1 MEKFDRRDL
10 RFVLLVLLAIAAGTA
25 ITAALFRRAFPE
37 ASIEF
42 RVNRGQARRI
52 AERLLAERGRSVAGH
67 RFAARFSADDEPKVY
82 LERELGLEE
91 AGRFYGTDAK
101 VWRWDMRWFR
111 SGVKEEEQA
120 SVTPRGDLVSFQ
132 TVLREDAPGARL
144 SREAARAIASRFLD
158 ARGLPGAS
166 RHEIEATPASRP
178 GRTDWTFVDE
188 KNGLRMAEA
197 TVRYSTTVA
206 GDRVTGFS
214 EFVHVPEAWKRDYKS
229 LRSKNEAAGT
239 VATFGLFVTMVALLG
254 VLITKILRKDVPW
267 KVVAAFGGI
276 AFALTLLSDLNSLP
290 LALYDYETKDP
301 IASFLTSRV
310 VFALLTALASGAM
323 IAIVVAGSEPIYRE
337 RFPQHLSLSRMFSG
351 RGIQTKKFFN
361 GVLLGYALTAFFFAY
376 QAVFYVVAARFGA
389 WAPADIPY
397 SDMLNTAFPWATVL
411 LIGFLPAVSEEGI
424 SRMFSISFLDRIGAG
439 RFIAVVL
446 PAVIWGFGHAAYPN
460 QPFYIRGVEV
470 GLAGVLIG
478 LLMLRF
484 GVLPLLV
491 WHFTVD
497 AIYTALLMLRSGN
510 AYYVV
515 SGAVASGIL
524 LLPIL
529 VSLLLYLR
537 RGGFAAADGLTNGEL
552 GFVPA
557 PPPRPAVVEAAPEI
571 RPVPRPLFAAFG
583 AAAVLLAISLFLPGN
598 PVDPL
603 VEDGTGRDRAEA
615 LGRSFLRANGVSS
628 EDYRSVSYTG
638 TGFADDEAM
647 KAERPEEDGRI
658 PGYSEGAAR
667 YVMRHGGA
675 EALRQLSREKLPLA
689 YWVVRFFQPGVK
701 EEWKVLVDARRAR
714 VVAFVNPR
722 EERAAAAGA
731 VTPESARRRAL
742 SAAGALG
749 YPVADYAVLD
759 VGTRARPARVD
770 TTVVL
775 EAKPR
780 GAGEARPRLTAV
792 FHGGRLAAFYPSL
805 RVPEEFL
812 RQYRKR
818 VTSDWLLLAA
828 RIVAFG
834 SLIGIAI
841 VLFIRAVR
849 RPDFRWRSLLA
860 PLILAAASAA
870 LALANSAPA
879 ALRQYQTEVPLS
891 AFQLAVAMSLLIV
904 WIGLILAAGIG
915 FVLFYAA
922 RPGWRRALRQGSL
935 SDAFLR
941 AAIAALGVVGL
952 THWFSAASIR
962 WPVLFDPDPSLPEA
976 LARIIPGADVLW
988 SVATATFALAAFA
1001 AVLAAARQDL
1011 IRQPLG
1017 LALAGLALLLIVMPT
1032 SFRTPGEFLAGLVP
1046 DLLVALWI
1054 GLCAFLLLRD
1064 HPAAWIFFG
1073 ALAYGSRAVLELLS
1087 QPAAADRSAGW
1098 SALLMIF
1105 LALAALLWKRR
1116 TRAAPVAPE
1125 IA

>member
-1 MEKFDRRDL
+1 MEKFDRKDL
-10 RFVLLVLLAIAAGTA
+10 RFLLVVLFAIAAGTA

-42 RVNRGQARRI
+42 RVHRGQAREI
-52 AERLLAERGRSVAGH
+52 AEKVLAERGRNVAGH

-82 LERELGLEE
+82 LERQLGLEE
-91 AGRFYGTDAK
+91 AGLFYGTDAK

-111 SGVKEEEQA
+111 SGVKEEEQV

-132 TVLREDAPGARL
+132 SVLREEAAGPRL
-144 SREAARAIASRFLD
+144 TREAARTIASRFLD
-158 ARGLPGAS
+158 SRGLRSAT
-166 RHEIEATPASRP
+166 RREIEATPVSKPA
-178 GRTDWTFVDE
+178 RTDWTFVDE
-188 KNGLRMAEA
+188 KAGFRMAAA
-197 TVRYSTTVA
+197 TVRYSTTVS

-214 EFVHVPEAWKRDYKS
+214 EFVHVPEEWKRDYRS

-239 VATFGLFVTMVALLG
+239 VATFGLFVTMVAMLG

-267 KVVAAFGGI
+267 KLVAAFGGI
-276 AFALTLLSDLNSLP
+276 AFVLTLLSDLNSLP

-301 IASFLTSRV
+301 LSSFLTSRV
-310 VFALLTALASGAM
+310 VFALLTALASGAL
-323 IAIVVAGSEPIYRE
+323 IAIVVAAAEPIYRE
-337 RFPQHLSLSRMFSG
+337 RFPRHLSLWGMFSR

-376 QAVFYVVAARFGA
+376 QALFYVIAARFGA

-424 SRMFSISFLDRIGAG
+424 SRMFSISFLDRLGAG
-439 RFIAVVL
+439 RFVAVVL

-510 AYYVV
+510 PYYVV

-524 LLPIL
+524 LLPIF
-529 VSLLLYLR
+529 VSLFLYLR
-537 RGGFAAADGLTNGEL
+537 RGGFAAPEGLTNGDL
-552 GFVPA
+552 GYVPA
-557 PPPRPAVVEAAPEI
+557 PPPPPAIVEAAPEI
-571 RPVPRPLFAAFG
+571 RPVSRPVFALLG
-583 AAAVLLAISLFLPGN
+583 GAAVLLASSLFLPGH
-598 PVDPL
+598 PAEPL
-603 VEDGTGRDRAEA
+603 VEDATGRDRAET
-615 LGRSFLRANGVSS
+615 LGRSFLRANGVSPD
-628 EDYRSVSYTG
+628 DYRYFSYTG

-647 KAERPEEDGRI
+647 KAEKPEEDGRI

-667 YVMRHGGA
+667 YVLRQGGA
-675 EALRQLSREKLPLA
+675 DSLRKLSQEKLPLA
-689 YWVVRFFQPGVK
+689 YWVVRFLQPGVK

-714 VVAFVNPR
+714 VVAFVNPK
-722 EERAAAAGA
+722 EERAPAAGTVA
-731 VTPESARRRAL
+731 PESARRRAL
-742 SAAGALG
+742 AAAAALG
-749 YPVADYAVLD
+749 YPVNDYAVLD
-759 VGTRARPARVD
+759 VGTRARPARTD

-775 EAKPR
+775 ESRPR
-780 GAGEARPRLTAV
+780 DVGEARPRLTAV
-792 FHGGRLAAFYPSL
+792 FHGTRLAAFYPSL
-805 RVPEEFL
+805 RVPEDFL

-818 VTSDWLLLAA
+818 VTSDWLLLTA

-834 SLIGIAI
+834 ALIGIAI

-849 RPDFRWRSLLA
+849 RPDFRWRSLFA
-860 PLILAAASAA
+860 PLTLAAAAA
-870 LALANSAPA
+870 AVALANSAPA
-879 ALRQYQTEVPLS
+879 AMRQYQTEVPLS
-891 AFQLAVAMSLLIV
+891 AFRIGVATSLLIV

-915 FVLFYAA
+915 FVLFFAA

-941 AAIAALGVVGL
+941 AAIAALGVAGL
-952 THWFSAASIR
+952 TQWFSVASVR

-976 LARIIPGADVLW
+976 LARVVPGVDVLW
-988 SVATATFALAAFA
+988 SVVTATFALAAFA
-1001 AVLAAARQDL
+1001 AVLAAARHDL
-1011 IRQPLG
+1011 IKQPVALV
-1017 LALAGLALLLIVMPT
+1017 LAGLALLLIVTPS
-1032 SFRTPGEFLAGLVP
+1032 SFRTPGEFLA
-1046 DLLVALWI
+1046 DLLPDVLVAVWI

-1073 ALAYGSRAVLELLS
+1073 ALAYGSRAVLDLLS

-1098 SALLMIF
+1098 SALLMIA

-1116 TRAAPVAPE
+1116 ARAAPVAPE